1 MGNPRFQEVSTIR
14 RYLSYF
20 LLLMITVMLLTGCSV
35 KSEELQPTAKQGVM
49 DLRNWQFEKNGQIE
63 LSGKWSFYAS
73 KLLQPGDPAL
83 EQQAATA
90 LVPRSWN
97 SYRNVPGI
105 DEGQGYA
112 TYKLTA
118 LIKPTDHVL
127 AMRLPNIFSS
137 YKLWVNGKELL
148 ELGHVGTS
156 RDSSRAEQ
164 FPKIV
169 SFSTDSDKLEIVI
182 QVSNFQH
189 RKGGIWVPIQLGDS
203 DSIVDAQMKTTAK
216 EMIILGSLIIIGVY
230 HIGLYAFRRQ
240 EQFTMHFGLLCLFV
254 AARASVTG
262 ENFLL
267 RLFPLSWEAGLK
279 IEYISF
285 ALSAVT
291 GFLYVYRLFPLDA
304 SRRVIHFVTGIGLS
318 LCVFVLATPAIIFSK
333 QLALFQL
340 FVVGVAVY
348 SLAVLITA
356 RLHRRI
362 GSAFVLTGLAV
373 FVVTVL
379 NDMLFFNEWL
389 VYAQLVPLG
398 LFFFMLMQSFII
410 SRRFSNAMF
419 QVEHVSVELRELNAH
434 LEERIIERTVAL
446 SEANETLAHTN
457 RELQRSET
465 SRRHLMTNIS
475 HDLRTPITLLQGY
488 LEAFQDGVVQTEE
501 QQQRYIRMMLG
512 KVGGLNRLIRDLFE
526 LTKLEAGQTRFDFAK
541 VPLGQW
547 IQQLHDMYEIDVISS
562 GLRFSCDFHSVN
574 STEEGH
580 AHEKEQQN
588 RILLSLDLA
597 RIDQVMA
604 NVVYNAIKHT
614 PRGGEITLSFFFEE
628 HTSRVIVTVSDTGSG
643 IEEEHLPYI
652 FDRFYK
658 KDVSRNSADGGS
670 GLGLAIAKEIVEA
683 HEGAIGAVSTV
694 DKGTMIWFM
703 LPAEVRKA
711 V

>member
-14 RYLSYF
+14 RHLCYF
-20 LLLMITVMLLTGCSV
+20 LLLVIPLLGLTSCSV
-35 KSEELQPTAKQGVM
+35 ESKQVEPVAKQGTI
-49 DLRNWQFEKNGQIE
+49 DLRSWQFETDGQVE
-63 LSGKWSFYAS
+63 LSGQWAFYAGR
-73 KLLQPGDPAL
+73 LLQPGDAVL
-83 EQQAATA
+83 EQRTATVR
-90 LVPRSWN
+90 VPRSWN
-97 SYRNVPGI
+97 SYRNVQGI

-118 LIKPTDHVL
+118 LIQPTDHVL

-137 YKLWVNGKELL
+137 YKLWVNGKELV

-156 RDSSRAEQ
+156 RSGSKAEQ

-169 SFSTDSDKLEIVI
+169 SFNTNSDKLEIVI

-189 RKGGIWVPIQLGDS
+189 RKGGIWVPMQLGDS

-216 EMIILGSLIIIGVY
+216 EMLILGSLIIIGVY

-262 ENFLL
+262 ENYLL
-267 RLFPLSWEAGLK
+267 RLFPISWEAGLK
-279 IEYISF
+279 IEYIAF

-291 GFLYVYRLFPLDA
+291 GFLYVYKLFPLDA
-304 SRRVIHFVTGIGLS
+304 SKRVIPFVTGIGLS
-318 LCVFVLATPAIIFSK
+318 LCVFVLLSPAIIFSK
-333 QLALFQL
+333 QLPLFQL
-340 FVVGVAVY
+340 FVVGVAIY

-356 RLHRRI
+356 RMRRRI
-362 GSAFVLTGLAV
+362 GSTFVLTGLAV

-389 VYAQLVPLG
+389 VYTQLVPLG

-410 SRRFSNAMF
+410 SRRFSNAMVR
-419 QVEHVSVELRELNAH
+419 VEHVSNELRELNIH
-434 LEERIIERTVAL
+434 LEERIEERTVAL
-446 SEANETLAHTN
+446 SEANATLAQTN

-488 LEAFQDGVVQTEE
+488 LEAFQDGVVQSEQ

-562 GLRFSCDFHSVN
+562 GLRFSCDFHSVS
-574 STEEGH
+574 STEDGH
-580 AHEKEQQN
+580 AHEMEQQN

-597 RIDQVMA
+597 RMDQVLA

-643 IEEEHLPYI
+643 IADEHLPYI

-683 HEGAIGAVSTV
+683 HDGAIGAVSTV

-703 LPAEVRKA
+703 LPAEVRM
-711 V
+711 VG